1 MAAGGVEVETG
12 GGLQRFPQAG
22 RAEVPALVARLVAK
36 GEEIYGVRVVTGT
49 LEDAYLGLVGE
60 DAR

>member
-1 MAAGGVEVETG
+1 MCI
-12 GGLQRFPQAG
+12 RDS
-22 RAEVPALVARLVAK
+22 AEVPALVARLVAK

-49 LEDAYLGLVGE
+49 LEDAYLSLVGK

>member
-1 MAAGGVEVETG
+1 MEIETG
-12 GGLQRFPQAG
+12 AGLQRFPDAG
-22 RAEVPALVARLVAK
+22 RDEVPALVARLVAE

-49 LEDAYLGLVGE
+49 LEDAYLRLVGK